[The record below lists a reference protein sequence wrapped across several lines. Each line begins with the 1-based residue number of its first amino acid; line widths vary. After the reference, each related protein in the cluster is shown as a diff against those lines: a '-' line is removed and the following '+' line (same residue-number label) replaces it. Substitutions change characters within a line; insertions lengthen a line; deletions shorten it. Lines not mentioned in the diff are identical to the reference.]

1 MGSSPAPFSFDEM
14 HARVVLGVGKG
25 VLFRE
30 VSSVQDYLYKEG
42 VPTTSE
48 WLYLREKVC
57 VCVCVLFLSV
67 FLFVTCSF
75 IIYIP
80 DLCCGCLKCV
90 PLVNS
95 GSVCVMC
102 L

>member
-1 MGSSPAPFSFDEM
+1 M

-30 VSSVQDYLYKEG
+30 VSSVQDKEG
-42 VPTTSE
+42 IPTTSE

-75 IIYIP
+75 IIYSYP
-80 DLCCGCLKCV
+80 TFAV
-90 PLVNS
+90 AV
-95 GSVCVMC
+95 
-102 L
+102 